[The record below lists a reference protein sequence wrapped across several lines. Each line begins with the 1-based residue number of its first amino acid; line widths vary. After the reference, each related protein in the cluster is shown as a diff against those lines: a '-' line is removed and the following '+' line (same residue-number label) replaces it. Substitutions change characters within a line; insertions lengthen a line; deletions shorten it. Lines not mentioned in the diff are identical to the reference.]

1 MIVFLLSKDSSEKPN
16 KSLNN
21 ALPNI
26 LFFIELAKLIRE
38 NSIGIDIT
46 EIIIPMIKCEL
57 SAGLKYGINGLIKY
71 TATVYIP
78 KNNPKLP

>member
-1 MIVFLLSKDSSEKPN
+1 MSPQRSIKFPRLFVSAFLLSKDSSEKPN

-26 LFFIELAKLIRE
+26 LFLIELAKLILE

-46 EIIIPMIKCEL
+46 EMIIPI
-57 SAGLKYGINGLIKY
+57 IR
-71 TATVYIP
+71 
-78 KNNPKLP
+78 